1 MSKYKDALRAARARS
16 PRTPDLGKCP
26 ECGCPLATRDGPY
39 GEFIGC
45 TGYPDCKWTCE
56 VGMEPG
62 PEDAHAPGD
71 WAGLGRDED
80 GHYR

>member
-1 MSKYKDALRAARARS
+1 MSKYTDALRKARARQ
-16 PRTPDLGKCP
+16 PRATDLGVCP
-26 ECGCPLATRDGPY
+26 ECGSPLVARDGKW

-45 TGYPDCKWTCE
+45 TGYPGCKYTCE

-62 PEDAHAPGD
+62 PEDRHAKGD
-71 WAGLGRDED
+71 WKCLGRDDD